1 MAPKSVSRAADV
13 SRPQAGIHELPR
25 PEAYAVTP
33 VARVSRWRHALRL
46 IAALAIGLGGLTA
59 SRVAAQEA
67 LQPGEAVV
75 TRFSGTVEEAGRR
88 IIDVNGASAS
98 ILDLRQPGGPP
109 IGAHWFNESQRAAVT
124 AGDIG
129 QVFGVTV
136 DDATP
141 PNIYLTA
148 TAAFGLHRNADNS
161 GWMAGMW
168 GAGGGP
174 GTVWKL
180 DAANGYRP
188 QVFAEIT
195 LNGRAN
201 SGAALGNIAFD
212 PQNRQLYVSDLETG
226 MIHRLR
232 LTDGADLGTFDHGI
246 AGRTGFLEVAT
257 GEFRSLPEVSFDPA
271 TSAHVSDC
279 SSGDFSRTP
288 SCWNLADFRRRI
300 WGLGVRVEPEGGA
313 VRLYYAVW
321 GSQGF
326 GNPDYAAAEDDDRR
340 NAIWSVGIAADGS
353 FDGGSVRREFFLPDF
368 FRSPEAIARAGRS
381 HPVSDIAFPAS
392 GDQNVML
399 VAERGGM
406 RNLGLAADNAFAY
419 PHEARVLRYELTDA
433 GSWRGAGRYDV
444 GYYDRSE
451 DGPPYIRANSAGGV
465 SFGPGYGP
473 NWQTDLAQSD
483 GFVWMSGDGLCSP
496 RGLCLDGSVGEHTDS
511 SQVTGIEG
519 RSSQPYEAF
528 EPVTAFQPYPSPG
541 PASPPEGPDASFMV
555 DADVNTDT
563 AGNVIAAD
571 LQRNDAT
578 KVGDVAV
585 FQPLPGAGEAVS
597 EGAVPP
603 AATTEEEVTTAW
615 PEGLPPEGWLP
626 APPPEDGWFPPP
638 PWPIETDLA
647 IRKTGPAEC
656 QEGVECTYTVT
667 IRNLGAIGYVGPLA
681 ITDTMPAGATLAST
695 SPGWNCVPGGD
706 SFSCV
711 TNAFA
716 VLAPGATAAI
726 EVNLLLP
733 ADIPGPTVEN
743 CAAID
748 WFEMGTDDGPG
759 DGNDEDCVD
768 TPVTDGFDLGIT
780 KEGPA
785 NCTENADCSFLVEVV
800 NHGPGAFNGV
810 IAVRDPLPAGATF
823 VAAGFDPESVTCAP
837 SGTDILCQTP
847 DMTLPVGGVVHIFV
861 RMKLPDGI
869 AGGAIENCAEI
880 NWGAMAANDGPAD
893 VHPDLACVT
902 VHVLDSAGFF
912 DLSVAKQGPAH
923 CDAGGNCTY
932 QMTVSNSGP
941 DDYTGQ
947 VVVEDTP
954 EAGVTLVVANP
965 EWACVAGPT
974 ITCTL
979 NGGPHTLHP
988 GDSRNLTLT
997 VAIPDPAPADPM
1009 FNCVTFDW
1017 AAPGMPPNDNPA
1029 DGAPEKS
1036 DGTCVPTLVGEGFD
1050 LEIAKTGP
1058 AECYEG
1064 GACDFTVS
1072 VTNNGPAPFAG
1083 LMTFID
1089 EMPAGST
1096 LEGVTGGVFTCNSA
1110 APGSVICVTGGAPLP
1125 PGAVQ
1130 ETTLHVRL
1138 PDPVVGDV
1146 VENCAA
1152 MNWAAPPPDWYIGST
1167 YTGDDNAAND
1177 GPACATVPVL
1187 AADLAP
1193 WGATSCELGTSCPI
1207 DVRIENRGGKL
1218 FKGAAGLRGT
1228 LDPGVTISSIESR
1241 TPGLTCRVTGT
1252 GRYECDSREMLLKP
1266 GATANIHMTLDIPAD
1281 FPERLIVHR
1290 KEMLWPDSRVKDRK
1304 PENDRHT
1311 STIMILQQQEPTPPP
1326 PTTQTLPP
1334 PANVAAA
1341 DLAVTKSA
1349 GRDIC
1354 VAGSPCDFLV
1364 TVTNASRTT
1373 YVGPLRVSDVFTPG
1387 SARLIGFEPSPWTC
1401 RESRGAFLCSY
1412 PRTTL
1417 RPGES
1422 RTLALALEP
1431 VRVGSGPQRNCAR
1444 LDWNETALV
1453 SAVQQALNQ
1462 LGFAAGEA
1470 DGKAGSRTRKAI
1482 ADYRKSAGLPASD
1495 AIDTAL
1501 VRRLFASWGEGDA
1514 NAANDNA
1521 CATVTIREPVVPP
1534 PVCKAGQTPVDPA
1547 RAEALRAQGWRITS
1561 VSRGG
1566 RTILCGVAPAPLTCP
1581 SGYTAYRDKNRIPPN
1596 SEVVRRER
1604 GGQVLFCARPQPV
1617 SCPSG
1622 YEAFQNQNRIPKGWE
1637 VVARRSGG
1645 QVLYCARPPQLVC
1658 PTGYKAYPSRS
1669 RIPAGFE
1676 VVVRRSGEQV
1686 LYCAR
1691 PQATTENCPRGWK
1704 QIDPDRA
1711 ASLSRQGWQIRRVG
1725 SLTCGRPGDIVVPP
1739 TTKPPSCTGGRTWS
1753 ARQQACVCP
1762 RNTRWDARR
1771 ERCVPLLRQVEPVP
1785 GQTTP
1790 KPRETI
1796 PPLLRILPPVQ

>member
-1 MAPKSVSRAADV
+1 MAPKKALSANDGSCLADRLGPPVSDACV
-13 SRPQAGIHELPR
+13 SSHSSL
-25 PEAYAVTP
+25 
-33 VARVSRWRHALRL
+33 VSRWRRTLSL
-46 IAALAIGLGGLTA
+46 IAALAIGSAGLAA
-59 SRVAAQEA
+59 SGAAAQEA
-67 LQPGEAVV
+67 LQPGEAIV
-75 TRFSGTVEEAGRR
+75 THFSGTVDDAGRR
-88 IIDVNGASAS
+88 IIDTNGPAAS
-98 ILDLRQPGGPP
+98 ILDLRQPGGAP
-109 IGAHWFNESQRAAVT
+109 IGAHWFNEAQRVAAT
-124 AGDIG
+124 ADDVG
-129 QVFGVTV
+129 QVFGVAL

-148 TAAFGLHRNADNS
+148 TAAFGLHRNTDNS

-168 GAGGGP
+168 GANGGP

-201 SGAALGNIAFD
+201 SAAALGNIAFD
-212 PQNRQLYVSDLETG
+212 PQNRQFYVSDLETG

-246 AGRTGFLEVAT
+246 SGRTGFLDVTT
-257 GEFRSLPEVSFDPA
+257 GEFRSLPEVSFDPT
-271 TSAHVSDC
+271 TSAHVTDC

-300 WGLGVRVEPEGGA
+300 WGLGVRIEPESGSA
-313 VRLYYAVW
+313 RLYYAVW

-326 GNPDYAAAEDDDRR
+326 GNADYATADDEDRR
-340 NAIWSVGIAADGS
+340 NAIWSVGVATDGS

-381 HPVSDIAFPAS
+381 HPVADIAFPTS
-392 GDQNVML
+392 GDQTVML

-419 PHEARVLRYELTDA
+419 PHEARVLRYELTAA
-433 GSWRGAGRYDV
+433 GTWRGAGRYDV
-444 GYYDRSE
+444 GYYDRGE
-451 DGPPYIRANSAGGV
+451 DGPPYIRANAAGGV
-465 SFGPGYGP
+465 SFGPGYGA
-473 NWQTDLAQSD
+473 NWQTDQAEAD

-511 SQVTGIEG
+511 SQVTGVEG

-541 PASPPEGPDASFMV
+541 PASPPQGPDASFMV
-555 DADVNTDT
+555 DADVNTDA
-563 AGNVIAAD
+563 AGNLIAAD

-578 KVGDVAV
+578 KVGDIAV
-585 FQPLPGAGEAVS
+585 FQPLPGAGEAVNAGRAS
-597 EGAVPP
+597 SAAV
-603 AATTEEEVTTAW
+603 TEEEITSAW

-667 IRNLGAIGYVGPLA
+667 IRNVGAIAYVGPLA
-681 ITDTMPAGATLAST
+681 ITDMMPAGATLAST
-695 SPGWNCVPGGD
+695 SPGWNCVPGGG

-716 VLAPGATAAI
+716 LLAPGATAAI

-733 ADIPGPTVEN
+733 ADIPGPTIEN

-780 KEGPA
+780 KEGPV
-785 NCTENADCSFLVEVV
+785 NCVENADCTFLVQVV
-800 NHGPGAFNGV
+800 NHGPAAFDGV
-810 IAVRDPLPAGATF
+810 IAVRDPLPAGATY
-823 VAAGFDPESVTCAP
+823 VAAGFDPGTVTCAP
-837 SGTDILCQTP
+837 SGNDILCQTP
-847 DMTLPVGGVVHIFV
+847 DMTLPVAGVVHIFV

-869 AGGAIENCAEI
+869 AGGTIENCAEI
-880 NWGAMAANDGPAD
+880 NWGAMTANDGAAD
-893 VHPDLACVT
+893 MHPDLACVT
-902 VHVLDSAGFF
+902 VNVIDSAGFF
-912 DLSVAKQGPAH
+912 DLAVAKQGPAH

-932 QMTVSNSGP
+932 QMTVANSGP

-954 EAGVTLVVANP
+954 EAGVTFVAANP
-965 EWACVAGPT
+965 EWACVAGPP

-1009 FNCVTFDW
+1009 FNCIAFDW
-1017 AAPGMPPNDNPA
+1017 AAPGMPPGDNPA
-1029 DGAPEKS
+1029 DGAAEKS
-1036 DGTCVPTLVGEGFD
+1036 DATCVPTFIGEGFD

-1064 GACDFTVS
+1064 GACDFTVR
-1072 VTNNGPAPFAG
+1072 VTNNGPVPFAG
-1083 LMTFID
+1083 LMTFTD

-1096 LEGVTGGVFTCNSA
+1096 LEGVAGGVFTCNTA
-1110 APGSVICVTGGAPLP
+1110 IPGSVTCVTGGAVLP
-1125 PGAVQ
+1125 PGLVQ
-1130 ETTLHVRL
+1130 ETSLHVRL
-1138 PDPVVGDV
+1138 PDPVAGDV

-1152 MNWAAPPPDWYIGST
+1152 MNWDAPPPDWYIGST

-1193 WGATSCELGTSCPI
+1193 WGATTCELGTACPI

-1241 TPGLTCRVTGT
+1241 TSGLTCRVTGT
-1252 GRYECDSREMLLKP
+1252 GRYQCDSREMVLKP
-1266 GATANIHMTLDIPAD
+1266 GAAAEIHMVLDIPAG
-1281 FPERLIVHR
+1281 FPDRRIVHR
-1290 KEMLWPDSRVKDRK
+1290 KEMLWPDTQVKDRK

-1311 STIMILQQQEPTPPP
+1311 SVITILQPQEPTTPPP
-1326 PTTQTLPP
+1326 ATQTSPP

-1349 GRDIC
+1349 GRDTC
-1354 VAGSPCDFLV
+1354 VAGSPCDFLI
-1364 TVTNASRTT
+1364 TVTNTSRTT

-1387 SARLIGFEPSPWTC
+1387 SARLAGFEPSPWTC
-1401 RESRGAFLCSY
+1401 RESRGTFLCSY

-1431 VRVGSGPQRNCAR
+1431 VRTGSGSARNCAR
-1444 LDWNETALV
+1444 LEWNDAALV
-1453 SAVQQALNQ
+1453 MAVQQALNQ
-1462 LGFAAGEA
+1462 LGLAAGDV
-1470 DGKAGSRTRKAI
+1470 DGQAGSRTRKAI
-1482 ADYRKSAGLPASD
+1482 ADFQRSAGLPASGV
-1495 AIDTAL
+1495 IDTAL
-1501 VRRLFASWGEGDA
+1501 VRRLFTSWGEGDA

-1521 CATVTIREPVVPP
+1521 CATVVVREPVVPP

-1547 RAEALRAQGWRITS
+1547 RADALRAQGWRITS

-1566 RTILCGVAPAPLTCP
+1566 RTILCGVAPPPLTCP
-1581 SGYTAYRDKNRIPPN
+1581 SGYTAYRDKDQIPPN

-1622 YEAFQNQNRIPKGWE
+1622 YQAFQSQNRIPKGWE

-1669 RIPAGFE
+1669 RIPDGFE
-1676 VVVRRSGEQV
+1676 VVVRRSGDQV

-1691 PQATTENCPRGWK
+1691 PQATTESCPRGWK

-1739 TTKPPSCTGGRTWS
+1739 TTKPPACTGGRTWS
-1753 ARQQACVCP
+1753 AKQQACVCP

-1771 ERCVPLLRQVEPVP
+1771 QRCVPLLRSVEPVP
-1785 GQTTP
+1785 GQTAP

-1796 PPLLRILPPVQ
+1796 PPLLRLLPPVQ